1 MYNGSRAII
10 VVVQRTEAMG
20 IERKLLASE
29 TKDFKIENASVR
41 IRVIFDINGSSS
53 IQNRDLTT
61 TVNAVVAV
69 EASSWKKLLGTDELR
84 RFNSIRSSC
93 LNDDWPH
100 SV

>member
-84 RFNSIRSSC
+84 RSNSIRSSC